1 MELKAVTN
9 QSLSIDK
16 GPAGSL
22 CAHNQLLVG
31 QYFSLS
37 RYRVKLKVHTRAH
50 NHLLLVRSTPF
61 TALSFH
67 PPVRASHFMS
77 NVVVLIKGP
86 YICFSGH
93 LAKGCPGK
101 DALTLK

>member
-1 MELKAVTN
+1 VTN

-37 RYRVKLKVHTRAH
+37 SYRVKLKVHTRAH

-67 PPVRASHFMS
+67 PSRSCLTFHVQCRRSYQIKVHIYAS
-77 NVVVLIKGP
+77 VAI
-86 YICFSGH
+86 
-93 LAKGCPGK
+93 
-101 DALTLK
+101 